1 MPLACIYETFSKTVM
16 VWYYR
21 VVGRVEGFR
30 SITLQLKRDGRSNK
44 ERNLLVMQ
52 HLSECCSSPIRI
64 RCSPFIADGHK
75 VLERRNRIFLGL
87 EAEEVA

>member
-16 VWYYR
+16 VWCCQ
-21 VVGRVEGFR
+21 VAGRVEGFR
-30 SITLQLKRDGRSNK
+30 STTLQLKRDGRSHK
-44 ERNLLVMQ
+44 ESNLLVMQ

-64 RCSPFIADGHK
+64 RCSPFIADEQK
-75 VLERRNRIFLGL
+75 VLERRNQIFLGL